1 MSRTID
7 ERVVEM
13 RFDNGQFERNVQTSM
28 STIEKLKQKLN
39 FNGVGKGLENLGN
52 AAKKVDMTSVSNSVD
67 TLRLRFSAL
76 EVIGVTA
83 LVNIA
88 NAAMNTGVKIA
99 KALTIDPIATG
110 LSEYELQINSIQ
122 TILAN
127 TASKGTT
134 LDQVN
139 SALAELNTYA
149 DQTIYN
155 FAQMTENIGRFTAA
169 GVDLDTSVSSIKGLA
184 NLAAI
189 SGSSATQASTAMY
202 QLSQAIAAGKVQL
215 MDWNSVVNAGMGGE
229 VFQNALK
236 RTAEHFG
243 TNVDAMIAKYG
254 SFRESL
260 TKGEWLTTEVL
271 TETLAQLSG
280 AYTEADLIAQGYT
293 ESQARE
299 IVQLAET
306 AKSAATDVKTFT
318 QLMDTTKEAIQSGW
332 AQTWQLIIG
341 DFEEAKAMFSEMSGI
356 FGEVIRGVSDA
367 RNNLLSGALDSNW
380 DKLIKQIN
388 DAGIATEDFSNALS
402 ETAKENGV
410 NVDSMIEQYGSLANA
425 FKEGAISSDLI
436 IDTIKKLA
444 GVTNE
449 AVGSTEDMTSK
460 LEQFQKVV
468 DEVWQGTYDVGE
480 ERIKKLTEAG
490 YDYAK
495 VQDLVNKTV
504 DGHRLTLEDLGEEQL
519 KSIGY
524 TDEEITKLQ
533 ELAKQAEETGTPLNE
548 LIENITKPSG
558 RELLWDTV
566 LTSLKS
572 IISIGGAVGDALKD
586 AFGDNI
592 TSEGLYNLI
601 AGINQFS
608 HMLAP
613 TEEDLRKITSTFKG
627 LFAIIDI
634 FTTIT
639 GGALKIGLKAL
650 GTVLGNM
657 DLSILDVT
665 AAVGEAIASFRDW
678 LFENNMVIKGL
689 ERLAEVAGN
698 AIRVL
703 IDSPLVQGIIQNI
716 QNGFEQMVQV
726 GRDAIEGLKQ
736 GLQEGIYSIPDILIE
751 IGNALLNAIKGVLG
765 IHSPSTEMHAIGVDT
780 IDGFLNGLKEAAGK
794 VFEFLRSFAERIKGF
809 FGEVDLGKV
818 IALGV
823 SAILLK
829 TLFDV
834 SKTIGA
840 VMAPL
845 EGVGEVLSGFAK
857 ILRTI
862 GRNIGHMIRAMAFK
876 ALTDGVLNLALAIG
890 ILAGSVFLLSKV
902 DALSLWKAV
911 GAIAALAGVIT
922 LLSVAVSKFSGVGA
936 LQMVGFGIAM
946 TSMASSLLIAA
957 AAIKILETMDPERM
971 TQTLTAFMVMIGTL
985 GTLIALFGV
994 FVKGESAKNISKF
1007 GTMMLKLSISLL
1019 LMAAVVKIIG
1029 TMSPE
1034 ELVKGGVAIGA
1045 FIVIMGLLGKI
1056 SSMYDKNVS
1065 KLGSTMIKMAIA
1077 MGLMVVVIKMISD
1090 LSPEEILKGG
1100 LAIYGFVYVI
1110 SVLSYIVD
1118 RYGKGKLGT
1127 LGATLLSISASMLI
1141 LVGVVKLVS
1150 SLSPGEIAKGVIA
1163 IGAFTLIIA
1172 ALVKIT
1178 NTAKGVSPKIAA
1190 TLLAMSVAI
1199 GILAGIAVVLS
1210 LIDLA
1215 GLAKGIVAV
1224 GLLTSFIA
1232 GLVYVTKYA
1241 KSIKGEL
1248 LAIAVAIGVLATAV
1262 AALSFIDPAA
1272 LARSTAA
1279 LGILMVLFGG
1289 IVAVTSIAKP
1299 AMKELI
1305 AISAA
1310 IALLAELLILV
1321 AQLPIE
1327 NALASSASLSILM
1340 ISLTASMTI
1349 ISKAGTMSTRAV
1361 VSMGAMVLAL
1371 GGLSLIISYLS
1382 GIDSESALKIAISLS
1397 TLLLAF
1403 SASMAI
1409 MAAIGSAAPAA
1420 LAGALALDGVILAI
1434 GGFMAAIG
1442 ALATYFPALEEFLD
1456 KGIGLLEK
1464 IGYGLGNFLG
1474 SIVGGFAAGAMSG
1487 LPDIGTKLSE
1497 FMTNI
1502 QPFITGAN
1510 SIDPAVAEG
1519 VKSLAQAILII
1530 TGANILES
1538 IGSWLTGG
1546 SSLTEFAN
1554 QLVPFGQALSR
1565 FSIAIKDVDASAV
1578 TAAANAGKVLA
1589 EMAQSIPNAGGL
1601 IAKFTGENSL
1611 TAFANELLPFGQALS
1626 RFSVAIKDVDASAV
1640 TSAANAGQVL
1650 AQMADSIPNA
1660 GGLISK
1666 FVGEN
1671 SLTAFANELVPF
1683 GQALSNFSVSIQGVD
1698 ASAVTAAAN
1707 AAMVITEMA
1716 NTIPNAGGLIS
1727 KFTGDNSLTIFA
1739 QQLEPFGTAMTN
1751 FSATLASFD
1760 PNAVNTVMQMCD
1772 VLLNLAN
1779 TLPNT
1784 GGLVSFFTGDNDLAS
1799 FGVNLVSFGNSF
1811 KAFAD
1816 SVSGIDVG
1824 VVSAVAAISQ
1834 TFGALQSALPN
1845 NGLFTNETWLD
1856 EFGDILVDFGK
1867 SFAEFADKVSEINIS
1882 SITAMI
1888 SSIGRLRDLI
1898 SSLSGLDSSGIETFK
1913 TALDELGSVSVEN
1926 LVNAYS
1932 GASTRV
1938 ASAIGGM
1945 ISSMIMT
1952 VNAGRALLTVAF
1964 TGLVDVM
1971 VMTLESGHSS
1981 FQSAG
1986 QNLMDGLI
1994 SGIRGKIPNVDSMF
2008 RSIITSTANTI
2019 RSGYSTYRSAG
2030 SYLVQGLI
2038 DGINA
2043 KKADAVAAAR
2053 SMAQA
2058 VEQATKAQLS
2068 IQSPSKVF
2076 FKIGDFIVQGL
2087 AKGMKDM
2094 TYKAVNSSKKVAT
2107 DIVDTFQDVLKI
2119 DSPSKV
2125 TKDEVGRYIVEGIAE
2140 GITEDMSAEQAAA
2153 QKAQNIVNAFKT
2165 ELDKID
2171 MSVSIMDLEFD
2182 IWEGAFGG
2190 INDSATDAQRAQYLV
2205 EKYNA
2210 LLEKVRLAQAEYAHT
2225 RNEFGEDSNEAIEA
2239 YKKFL
2244 QEQKTLLDLANQIND
2259 SDLGVTIDTVSI
2271 GQYLMGLTQGTT
2283 QGAVPY
2289 KKAGETAGEALTEG
2303 ISTGVTNGTPQ
2314 VNDSTVALSQAAS
2327 TALENT
2333 ASLWATAGSVL
2344 TDAIVAGMESN
2355 FAAAMDKAAEMG
2367 QKLRD
2372 AFAGPT
2378 SSSGSNSTFVP
2389 GSILSDSS
2397 IWEDTTSGNNSTQ
2410 IKKGISS
2417 IASSIAE
2424 TFKNAMTSE
2433 PTIKPVVDL
2442 SDVEKGVSKINT
2454 MFSNKQAIT
2463 INSKMTE
2470 SKTSGQNGV
2479 KTASGGTTVQFTQN
2493 NYSPKALSTID
2504 IYRQTKNQ
2512 ISSAKGALSNA

>member
-52 AAKKVDMTSVSNSVD
+52 AAKKVDMTNVSNSVE

-76 EVIGVTA
+76 EVVGVTA

-169 GVDLDTSVSSIKGLA
+169 GVDLETSVSSIKGLA

-293 ESQARE
+293 QSQARE

-341 DFEEAKAMFSEMSGI
+341 DFEEAKSMLSEMSSI
-356 FGEVIRGVSDA
+356 FGDVIQGVSDA
-367 RNNLLSGALDSNW
+367 RNNLLAGALDSNW

-388 DAGIATEDFSNALS
+388 DAGVATEDFSNALS

-436 IDTIKKLA
+436 IETIQKLA

-533 ELAKQAEETGTPLNE
+533 ELAKQAEATGTPLNE

-572 IISIGGAVGDALKD
+572 IISVGGAVGDALRD

-601 AGINQFS
+601 EGINQFS

-650 GTVLGNM
+650 GAVLGNM

-698 AIRVL
+698 AIRAL
-703 IDSPLVQGIIQNI
+703 IDSPLVQGIIQNV

-736 GLQEGIYSIPDILIE
+736 GLQEGIYSVPDILIE

-780 IDGFLNGLKEAAGK
+780 IEGFLNGLKEAAGK
-794 VFEFLRSFAERIKGF
+794 VFDFFRGFVEKIKSF

-818 IALGV
+818 IALAV

-829 TLFDV
+829 TIFDV
-834 SKTIGA
+834 SRTISSFITPIEA
-840 VMAPL
+840 
-845 EGVGEVLSGFAK
+845 VGEVLLSFKG
-857 ILRTI
+857 ILDTI
-862 GRNIGHMIRAMAFK
+862 KKNIGLAIRAIAFK
-876 ALTDGVLNLALAIG
+876 TLTEGIKNLALAIG
-890 ILAGSVFLLSKV
+890 ILAGSVYLLSKV
-902 DALSLWKAV
+902 DAPSLWKAV

-957 AAIKILETMDPERM
+957 AAIKLMETMDPERM
-971 TQTLTAFMVMIGTL
+971 TQTITAFVVMIGSL
-985 GTLIALFGV
+985 GVLITLFGV

-1029 TMSPE
+1029 AMSPE
-1034 ELVKGGVAIGA
+1034 ELVKGGIAIGA

-1090 LSPEEILKGG
+1090 LSAGEILKGG

-1118 RYGKGKLGT
+1118 RYGKGKLGN

-1141 LVGVVKLVS
+1141 LVGVVKLIS
-1150 SLSPGEIAKGVIA
+1150 GLSLGEIAKGVAA

-1178 NTAKGVSPKIAA
+1178 NMANGASPKIAA

-1210 LIDLA
+1210 LIDLS
-1215 GLAKGIVAV
+1215 GLAKGIAAV

-1241 KSIKGEL
+1241 KSVKGEL
-1248 LAIAVAIGVLATAV
+1248 IVIAVAIGVLATAV

-1279 LGILMVLFGG
+1279 IGILMVLFGG

-1327 NALASSASLSILM
+1327 NALASSASLSMLM
-1340 ISLTASMTI
+1340 ISLTASMAI
-1349 ISKAGTMSTRAV
+1349 ISKAGVMSTRAV

-1382 GIDSESALKIAISLS
+1382 GIDSDSALKIAISLS

-1420 LAGALALDGVILAI
+1420 LAGALALDGVILAV
-1434 GGFMAAIG
+1434 GGFMAGIG
-1442 ALATYFPALEEFLD
+1442 ALATYFPALEQFLD

-1519 VKSLAQAILII
+1519 VKALAQAILII

-1554 QLVPFGQALSR
+1554 QLVPFGQALAR
-1565 FSIAIKDVDASAV
+1565 FSTAIKDVDADGVS
-1578 TAAANAGKVLA
+1578 AAANAGKILA
-1589 EMAQSIPNAGGL
+1589 EMASSIPNAGGL

-1611 TAFANELLPFGQALS
+1611 TAFANELVPFGQALS
-1626 RFSVAIKDVDASAV
+1626 RFSAAIQGVDASAV

-1751 FSATLASFD
+1751 FSTTLASFD

-1811 KAFAD
+1811 KTFAD

-1845 NGLFTNETWLD
+1845 NGVFTNETWLD
-1856 EFGDILVDFGK
+1856 EFGDMLVDFGD
-1867 SFAEFADKVSEINIS
+1867 SFADFANKVSEINVG
-1882 SITAMI
+1882 SITSMI
-1888 SSIGRLRDLI
+1888 SSISRLRDLI
-1898 SSLSGLDSSGIETFK
+1898 SSLAGLDSSGIETFK
-1913 TALDELGSVSVEN
+1913 NALNELGSVSIDN
-1926 LVNAYS
+1926 LVNAYA
-1932 GASTRV
+1932 GASARV
-1938 ASAIGGM
+1938 AGAIGGM
-1945 ISSMIMT
+1945 ISSMVMT
-1952 VNAGRALLTVAF
+1952 VNAGRALLTAAF

-1994 SGIRGKIPNVDSMF
+1994 SGIKGKIPNIDSMI
-2008 RSIITSTANTI
+2008 RSIITTTANTI

-2030 SYLVQGLI
+2030 SYLVQGLV

-2058 VEQATKAQLS
+2058 VEQASKAQLGV
-2068 IQSPSKVF
+2068 QSPSKVF

-2087 AKGMKDM
+2087 AKGMKDT
-2094 TYKAVNSSKKVAT
+2094 TYKATKSSEKVAT
-2107 DIVDTFQDVLKI
+2107 DIVDAFQKKLKI
-2119 DSPSKV
+2119 ESPSKV

-2171 MSVSIMDLEFD
+2171 MSVSIMDLEFE

-2289 KKAGETAGEALTEG
+2289 KKIGETAGEALTEG
-2303 ISTGVTNGTPQ
+2303 VSTGIDNGKTQ
-2314 VNDSTVALSQAAS
+2314 VSNAS
-2327 TALENT
+2327 TTLSEASREAFEST
-2333 ASLWATAGSVL
+2333 ASLWEASGSTI
-2344 TDAIVAGMESN
+2344 TDAIMAGMKSKLGEAMQLASDIGKQLQES
-2355 FAAAMDKAAEMG
+2355 FASTVG
-2367 QKLRD
+2367 V
-2372 AFAGPT
+2372 GTGT
-2378 SSSGSNSTFVP
+2378 SGTSGSFVP

-2397 IWEDTTSGNNSTQ
+2397 IWEGESSS
-2410 IKKGISS
+2410 SS
-2417 IASSIAE
+2417 IKNSISKTAQKIAD
-2424 TFKNAMTSE
+2424 TLSKGLSAT

-2442 SDVEKGVSKINT
+2442 SDVESSASKINT
-2454 MFSNKQAIT
+2454 LFSSTQAVSIS
-2463 INSKMTE
+2463 SKMNGT
-2470 SKTSGQNGV
+2470 SSGQNGS
-2479 KTASGGTTVQFTQN
+2479 KTSSGTTVQFTQN
-2493 NYSPKALSTID
+2493 NYSPKALSTVD

-2512 ISSAKGALSNA
+2512 ISSVKGALSKT